1 MTHSKYCTVPELFK
15 HLKVVMSSRRFLNM
29 EGLNNDIP
37 FFLCPFPV
45 KEKRNVEQMIPQLKK
60 HLADNGIVVLEIN
73 LYDLCIR
80 ILKESDIFD
89 RLCDIEPDTEKGFFL
104 ESLQS
109 ILDVESHIVP
119 AITDSV
125 LEHEGINILFL
136 TGVGE
141 VFPYIRTH
149 NILNNLQSRI
159 KGFPLVLFF
168 PGEYTHSQDKGATL
182 SLFGILPGDKYYR
195 AYDLTKYEIQGTDDA
210 KAE

>member
-1 MTHSKYCTVPELFK
+1 MQRDYKTVPELFQ
-15 HLKVVMSSRRFLNM
+15 HLKDVMSSQRFLRM

-45 KEKRNVEQMIPQLKK
+45 KEKRNVEQMIPQLKR
-60 HLADNGIVVLEIN
+60 HLTDRGITVQEIN
-73 LYDLCIR
+73 LYDLCIEL
-80 ILKESDIFD
+80 LKEAGIFD
-89 RLCDIEPDTEKGFFL
+89 QLCEIEKDTEKGFFL

-119 AITDSV
+119 AIKDRIS
-125 LEHEGINILFL
+125 EHAQTNILFL

-149 NILNNLQSRI
+149 NILNNLQSSV
-159 KGFPLVLFF
+159 KKFPLVLFF
-168 PGEYTHSQDKGATL
+168 PGEYTHSLDKGATL

-195 AYDLTKYEIQGTDDA
+195 AYDLTKYEIQGAADA
-210 KAE
+210 KTE

>member
-1 MTHSKYCTVPELFK
+1 MQRDYKTVPELFQ
-15 HLKVVMSSRRFLNM
+15 HLKDVMSSQRFLRM

-45 KEKRNVEQMIPQLKK
+45 KEKRNVEQMIPQLKR
-60 HLADNGIVVLEIN
+60 HLTDRGITVQEIN
-73 LYDLCIR
+73 LYDLCIEL
-80 ILKESDIFD
+80 LKEAGIFD
-89 RLCDIEPDTEKGFFL
+89 QLCEKDTEKGFFL

-119 AITDSV
+119 AIKDRIS
-125 LEHEGINILFL
+125 EHAQTNILFL

-149 NILNNLQSRI
+149 NILNNLQSSV
-159 KGFPLVLFF
+159 KKFPLVLFF
-168 PGEYTHSQDKGATL
+168 PGEYTHSLDKGATL

-195 AYDLTKYEIQGTDDA
+195 AYDLTKYEIQGAADA
-210 KAE
+210 KTE